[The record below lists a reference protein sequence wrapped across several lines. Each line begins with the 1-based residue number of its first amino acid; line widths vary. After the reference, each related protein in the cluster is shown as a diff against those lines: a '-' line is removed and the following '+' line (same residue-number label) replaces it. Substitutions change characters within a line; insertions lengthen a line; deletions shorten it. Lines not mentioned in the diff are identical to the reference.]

1 MGRERRLLRM
11 VSLSTIISSQNA
23 VESKNSKF
31 ELGLPSC
38 YEGIF
43 PKAVRYSI

>member
-1 MGRERRLLRM
+1 MEREGRWLGI

-23 VESKNSKF
+23 VESKNPKF

-43 PKAVRYSI
+43 IKVVRYSI